1 MPTRIAINGLGRIGQ
16 AAFKIARE
24 NPDLEI
30 VAINDLMEN
39 DNMIYLL
46 KYDTVYGRYSS
57 DVDIQGDELIVEGDK
72 YKVLH
77 EKDPEKLPWRDLK
90 IDVVLECT
98 GFFTDKEG
106 AGKHIKAGAQTVII
120 SAPAKGDVPTFVKG
134 VNEGDYDPA
143 KDQIISNASCTT
155 NCLAPVAK
163 VLADTFGV
171 ERGLMTTI
179 HSYTS
184 TQSVVDSPN
193 SKDMRRGRAAAEN
206 LVLTTTG
213 AAKATCQVIPS
224 LNNEFNG
231 RSVRV
236 PTATVSLVD
245 LVALLKKEVTSEE
258 VNEAFTKA
266 SEGELKDI
274 LCVTNEQLVS
284 SDFKQINCLAT
295 IDLPSTMVIKNLA
308 KVYAWYDNEWGY
320 AYGLAKMAEYIG
332 GKLNK

>member
-16 AAFKIARE
+16 AVFKIARQ
-24 NPDLEI
+24 NPNLEV
-30 VAINDLMEN
+30 VAVNDLMEN
-39 DNMIYLL
+39 ENMIYLL

-57 DVDIQGDELIVEGDK
+57 DIDIQGDELIVEGDK

-77 EKDPEKLPWRDLK
+77 EPDPEKLPWQEMNVD
-90 IDVVLECT
+90 IVLECT

-106 AGKHIKAGAQTVII
+106 ASKHIKAGAKNVVI

-134 VNEGDYDPA
+134 VNEEKFDPT
-143 KDQIISNASCTT
+143 KDKIISNASCTT

-163 VLADTFGV
+163 VLEDAFGI

-213 AAKATCQVIPS
+213 AAEATCQVIPS

-245 LVALLKKEVTSEE
+245 LVAILKKEVTSAEIN
-258 VNEAFTKA
+258 VAFKKA
-266 SEGELKDI
+266 ATGELKDI
-274 LCVTNEQLVS
+274 LCVTEEQLVS
-284 SDFKQINCLAT
+284 SDFKQNNCLAT
-295 IDLPSTMVIKNLA
+295 V
-308 KVYAWYDNEWGY
+308 
-320 AYGLAKMAEYIG
+320 
-332 GKLNK
+332 

>member
-16 AAFKIARE
+16 AVFKVARQI
-24 NPDLEI
+24 PDLEV
-30 VAINDLMEN
+30 VAVNDLMEN
-39 DNMIYLL
+39 ENMIYLL
-46 KYDTVYGRYSS
+46 KYDTVYGRYSN
-57 DVDIQGDELIVEGDK
+57 DIDIQGDELIVEGDK

-77 EKDPEKLPWRDLK
+77 EKDPEKLPWQEMNVD
-90 IDVVLECT
+90 IVLECT

-106 AGKHIKAGAQTVII
+106 ASKHIKAGAKNVII

-134 VNEGDYDPA
+134 VNEKEFDPS
-143 KDQIISNASCTT
+143 KDKIISNASCTT

-163 VLADTFGV
+163 VLEDAFGV

-184 TQSVVDSPN
+184 TQSVVDGPN

-245 LVALLKKEVTSEE
+245 LVAVLGKEVSVEE
-258 VNEAFTKA
+258 INAAFKKA
-266 SEGELKDI
+266 ATGELKDI
-274 LCVTNEQLVS
+274 LCVTEEQLVS
-284 SDFKQINCLAT
+284 TDFKQNNCLAT

-332 GKLNK
+332 GKLK